1 MEKRRLKKWFC
12 SKVKAKL
19 FTSLVALFI
28 GFNLSA
34 QENTKLYHTMADGE
48 TLYMLTFI
56 YEVPIDSLLKWNNL
70 GSSSVL
76 TGDTILINNLKNL
89 KDSQIELNVLNYDL
103 DFLAI
108 QKAEILKSLKI
119 ELDALDGKKAAVD
132 PNDPMGMQEIFSISK
147 LKKIKEDSVNVYLS
161 PIEIEI
167 QNISEEKSSLLNK
180 IKEDQA
186 NAQKKLEAS
195 EELKPEEHQDEII
208 ELTEQE
214 EKKTKKTDKENNSS
228 ENPENIE
235 EKAAKSE
242 KQQLKELVANETKV
256 EKIKDLPKKST
267 SKNYGKN
274 EDIFDEDQEKLDILK
289 FDVSFEANKD
299 TSDRKGLKKKE
310 KLEKELTADFDS
322 AKAVRNIMVDEVE
335 ISQTKAKKKY
345 KIGDEV
351 DEMRQEKSKFYLSRA
366 KLEIDKSNYKK
377 ANEFLDKCISLN
389 PSYTDAYMLK
399 GDIYASFE
407 YYDKAIEQ
415 YQKASFLNNKNPQL
429 YYNMGNCLIF
439 LDKKDK
445 AISMMTKAIDIDPS
459 YVLAYSGRS
468 SLYIDMGQYNSA
480 LKDYNTLLKIN
491 KYYYPALKGRGI
503 SLLNLGDYDAAI
515 RDFNALLEYDEKD
528 PSIYYHRGMAKMYKS
543 ELYGAC
549 IDFLSAS
556 EMGYA
561 EGDKA
566 ISKYCD

>member
-1 MEKRRLKKWFC
+1 MTAR
-12 SKVKAKL
+12 L

-34 QENTKLYHTMADGE
+34 QEKDKLFHTMADGE

-56 YEVPIDSLLKWNNL
+56 YEVPIDSILEWNNL
-70 GSSSVL
+70 ASSTVK
-76 TGDTILINNLKNL
+76 TGDKIQIKNLKNL
-89 KDSQIELNVLNYDL
+89 NESQIELNVLNYEL

-108 QKAEILKSLKI
+108 QKAEILKSLKK
-119 ELDALDGKKAAVD
+119 ELDILDSKKAAVD
-132 PNDPMGMQEIFSISK
+132 SNDPMGMQEIFSLSK
-147 LKKIKEDSVNVYLS
+147 LKKIKEDSANVYLNIIEDS
-161 PIEIEI
+161 IINKSQDKSNLVKQIKIDQAKAQKELDIIEKSETEEPKVEIE
-167 QNISEEKSSLLNK
+167 EPV
-180 IKEDQA
+180 KED
-186 NAQKKLEAS
+186 
-195 EELKPEEHQDEII
+195 
-208 ELTEQE
+208 
-214 EKKTKKTDKENNSS
+214 EKKAKKTDKEKIAT
-228 ENPENIE
+228 EIPEGAE
-235 EKAAKSE
+235 EKKEKTE
-242 KQQLKELVANETKV
+242 KQILKELVANEPKV
-256 EKIKDLPKKST
+256 EKVKDLPKKSK
-267 SKNYGKN
+267 SKNQDRD
-274 EDIFDEDQEKLDILK
+274 EEIFDEDQEKLDVLK
-289 FDVSFEANKD
+289 FDVSFETDKD
-299 TSDRKGLKKKE
+299 TLNRKDLKKKE

-322 AKAVRNIMVDEVE
+322 TKAVRNIMVDEVE
-335 ISQTKAKKKY
+335 ISQSKTKKKF

-377 ANEFLDKCISLN
+377 ANEFIDKCISLN
-389 PSYTDAYMLK
+389 PSNTDAYMLK

-415 YQKASFLNNKNPQL
+415 YQKATFLNNKIPQL

-439 LDKKDK
+439 LDRKDK
-445 AISMMTKAIDIDPS
+445 AISMMTKAIEIDPT

-468 SLYIDMGQYNSA
+468 SLYMDKGQYNSA
-480 LKDYNTLLKIN
+480 LKDYNTLLQIN
-491 KYYYPALKGRGI
+491 KYFYPALKGRGI
-503 SLLNLGDYDAAI
+503 SYLNLGDYDAAI

-556 EMGYA
+556 EMGYS